1 MIRESYAVEQND
13 PDSKF
18 GPMQR
23 GDVVKN
29 FVPYAP
35 IKFASAYYKKP
46 TSEEAFPVYVEN
58 IIVRNIQLVALPKQ
72 PDILQ
77 LRAEDSKKI
86 VLVLPREGW
95 FFHHRPSLPWD
106 ASAVTATGRVT
117 DHHKQRL
124 AADAKYPAACLKV
137 PPPKKKAVRSEAAY
151 ERKITQR
158 QQGGMTLRLRP
169 RRAGQ

>member
-1 MIRESYAVEQND
+1 VIGESYAVEQDD

-18 GPMQR
+18 GPMQQ

-35 IKFASAYYKKP
+35 IKFGSAYYKKP

-58 IIVRNIQLVALPKQ
+58 IIVRNIQLTALPKQ

-117 DHHKQRL
+117 HLHKQRL
-124 AADAKYPAACLKV
+124 AADAKYLAACLNV

-158 QQGGMTLRLRP
+158 QQEGMTLRLRP